1 MGVFTWDSRQAT
13 TVTAVAVAPG
23 PGPATSAASSPVL
36 SRLRAELRA
45 MREVA
50 RNALPLLPLFVYSN
64 WFYAYEFGPF
74 NSRLFTA
81 RTQVI
86 LTL

>member
-1 MGVFTWDSRQAT
+1 
-13 TVTAVAVAPG
+13 
-23 PGPATSAASSPVL
+23 
-36 SRLRAELRA
+36 

-81 RTQVI
+81 RTQVT